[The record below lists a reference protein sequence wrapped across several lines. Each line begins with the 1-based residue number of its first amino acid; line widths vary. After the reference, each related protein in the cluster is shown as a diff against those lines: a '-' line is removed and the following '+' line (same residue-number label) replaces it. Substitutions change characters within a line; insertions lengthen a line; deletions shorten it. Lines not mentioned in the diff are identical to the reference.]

1 MNKWLAAGF
10 IALLMLL
17 PASGTPSPFRS
28 LETFFGRLAQPITP
42 DEQSELDFLSCL
54 EGVGFNIPDRTNVQ
68 ILTDGNSYL
77 SQRARDILYP
87 RVRLVADSADYAFL
101 LGYTGDREPG
111 DTVAAEVCGGLQ
123 VEVISLD

>member
-1 MNKWLAAGF
+1 MHRWLASGF

-17 PASGTPSPFRS
+17 PAAGNPSPFKTV
-28 LETFFGRLAQPITP
+28 ENFFGRLVQPVTP

-54 EGVGFNIPDRTNVQ
+54 EGVGLNMVDRSDVQ

-77 SQRARDILYP
+77 HQRAQDILYP

-101 LGYTGDREPG
+101 VGYTGNREPG
-111 DTVAAEVCGGLQ
+111 DIVAAEVCGGLQ